1 MDITSKH
8 RPLGTKD
15 SLSGAHPLKPP
26 HGKDEF
32 YMHELLFFL
41 IGFLLGGLV
50 GITVMCLIQI
60 NRVRKEENH
69 ESQKY

>member
-1 MDITSKH
+1 MECICTSKH

-50 GITVMCLIQI
+50 GITMKWLIKN
-60 NRVRKEENH
+60 NRVQKEENH
-69 ESQKY
+69 E

>member
-15 SLSGAHPLKPP
+15 SLSGATTLKPP
-26 HGKDEF
+26 HGKEEF

-69 ESQKY
+69 E

>member
-1 MDITSKH
+1 MYMYQQASSFGDKGQLV
-8 RPLGTKD
+8 R
-15 SLSGAHPLKPP
+15 GAPLKPP

-69 ESQKY
+69 E

>member
-1 MDITSKH
+1 MYMYQQASSFGDKGQLV
-8 RPLGTKD
+8 R
-15 SLSGAHPLKPP
+15 AHPLKPP

-69 ESQKY
+69 E